1 MRGALEAA
9 LDDEYDGVMYLKN
22 FKWFAL
28 GAVLS
33 AAGLLGSA
41 FLLPG
46 EDGPIAMLAGLF
58 TSIWW
63 VVILSV
69 GYVSVKG
76 AFSGGGA
83 WSRIRSLMGLLFL
96 VPFVG
101 AGVLIPATAWAI
113 GAISPVL
120 KNFAIAA
127 AALAVFNLL
136 FFWLLKAPTKQGRGT
151 LDQIEGLRMY
161 MTTAEEKRLDAL
173 NPPEKTPALFERY
186 LPYAMALDCEN
197 EWNNKFSSV
206 LAAAAAAGVTAGV
219 VGAWYYGSGG
229 FNARNF
235 GQDLGSSLTSSI
247 SSSGVAP
254 GSSSGSSGGG
264 SSGGG
269 GGGGGGSG
277 W

>member
-1 MRGALEAA
+1 MASFDHLVGGHEQ
-9 LDDEYDGVMYLKN
+9 
-22 FKWFAL
+22 
-28 GAVLS
+28 
-33 AAGLLGSA
+33 GLWHGDAETLGSLKVDHELV
-41 FLLPG
+41 FRRLLKWQF
-46 EDGPIAMLAGLF
+46 AGLF

-63 VVILSV
+63 VVILAV
-69 GYVSVKG
+69 GFASVKG
-76 AFSGGGA
+76 ALRGGA

-101 AGVLIPATAWAI
+101 AGVLIPATAWAA

-120 KNFAIAA
+120 KIFAIAA
-127 AALAVFNLL
+127 ALLAMCNLL
-136 FFWLLKAPTKQGRGT
+136 FYWLLKAPTRQGRGT
-151 LDQIEGLRMY
+151 LDQIEGFRMY
-161 MTTAEEKRLDAL
+161 MTTAEEERLKVL
-173 NPPEKTPALFERY
+173 HPPEKTPALFERD

-197 EWNNKFSSV
+197 EWNNKFSSI
-206 LAAAAAAGVTAGV
+206 LAAAAAAGA
-219 VGAWYYGSGG
+219 VGAIGGWYYGSGG
-229 FNARNF
+229 FNSRNF

-254 GSSSGSSGGG
+254 GSTSGSSGGG